1 MNERPGSSSKRV
13 YLWSSIAIAC
23 MTLAGLS
30 LPLGW
35 HVASRTPSDSDLPTV
50 IAASVD
56 EFLNSLGV
64 NTHADQGYGAK
75 AYVAP
80 LRYLGVRNIRD
91 GGRNRGGLIML
102 HRETGVRVDL
112 LGGAASFAIPIANIL
127 AASGALLA
135 IEGPNEPNNF
145 PVTYNGR
152 KGGGTESWLAVAE
165 LQRDLYQAVKSDPDL
180 KRYPVFHVSEGG
192 AEMDN
197 VGLQFLAIPAGSSTL
212 LPEGTRFADF
222 ANPHNYVSGH
232 GNVHV
237 DNQAWH
243 AADPKLASKI
253 WDGLWGEYGKTWK
266 RGFAGYSDAE
276 LETLP
281 RVTTETGW
289 DSVGNPGGERVQG
302 TVLVN
307 TYLSQFKRSWKY
319 TFIYE
324 LRDNEGGDGHQ
335 GLFRDDW
342 SPKPAAVYIH
352 NLTSI
357 LGDHSVV
364 SDGGQLEYAIQGQS
378 AAVHD
383 VLLRKNGSVFDLV
396 IWGER
401 VRGSESVKVKLK
413 SVAETIEIFDVMVG
427 EQPVEVEH
435 NTAELSLDVSDHA
448 LIVQIHKD

>member
-1 MNERPGSSSKRV
+1 MNKQLGSSSKRV
-13 YLWSSIAIAC
+13 YLWSSIAIAG
-23 MTLAGLS
+23 MTLVGLS
-30 LPLGW
+30 VPLGR
-35 HVASRTPSDSDLPTV
+35 HAVSRTPSDFDWQIV
-50 IAASVD
+50 AAARVD

-64 NTHADQGYGAK
+64 NTHADQGYSAQ

-91 GGRNRGGLIML
+91 GGRNRAGLIML
-102 HRETGVRVDL
+102 QRETGVRVDL
-112 LGGAASFAIPIANIL
+112 LGGAASYAIPIARIL
-127 AASGALLA
+127 AATGALLA
-135 IEGPNEPNNF
+135 VEGPNEPNNF

-152 KGGGTESWLAVAE
+152 KGGGTESWLPVAE

-180 KRYPVFHVSEGG
+180 NRYPVFHVSEGG
-192 AEMDN
+192 AEIDN
-197 VGLQFLAIPAGSSTL
+197 VGLQFLTIPAGSSTL

-232 GNVHV
+232 GNVYL

-243 AADPKLASKI
+243 AADPTLNSRI
-253 WDGLWGEYGKTWK
+253 WDGLWGEYGKTWRK
-266 RGFAGYSDAE
+266 GFAGYSDAE

-289 DSVGNPGGERVQG
+289 DSVGSPGGERVQG

-307 TYLSQFKRSWKY
+307 TYLSQFKRGWKY

-324 LRDNEGGDGHQ
+324 LHDNEGGNGHQ
-335 GLFRDDW
+335 GLLRDDW
-342 SPKPAAVYIH
+342 SPKPAAIYIH
-352 NLTSI
+352 NLTTI
-357 LGDHSVV
+357 LADHSAV
-364 SDGGQLEYAIQGQS
+364 SDSGRLEYAIQGQS
-378 AAVHD
+378 AAIHD
-383 VLLRKNGSVFDLV
+383 LMLRKNGSVFDLV

-401 VRGSESVKVKLK
+401 VGGSESVKVKLN

-427 EQPVEVEH
+427 EQPVEVKH

-448 LIVQIHKD
+448 LILQIHKD